1 MFIAN
6 VNFSPT
12 ISMRPGGALPDMSI
26 DLRRDSQGFPT
37 MRFTTL
43 SKQKNSASAVSSAAK
58 NVSLYLCHVIN
69 AALVL
74 KLKLQT

>member
-12 ISMRPGGALPDMSI
+12 IAARPGDALPHMSI
-26 DLRRDSQGFPT
+26 DLRRDSQDFPT
-37 MRFTTL
+37 MCFATL
-43 SKQKNSASAVSSAAK
+43 SKLKNSAYAVSYAAK

-74 KLKLQT
+74 KLKLET

>member
-12 ISMRPGGALPDMSI
+12 IAARPGGALPDVSI

-37 MRFTTL
+37 TRFATL

-69 AALVL
+69 ATLVL
-74 KLKLQT
+74 KLKMET